1 LLLDSVLPWAGAAT
15 VEYTVLSQNTPSGR
29 MTVDTAADGRVT
41 VDYSYRDNGRGPD
54 LRETF
59 LPGALGA
66 PQSYEVQGTSTFG
79 AAVGERFAV
88 SDGRL
93 RWTSRIDQGDEAV
106 GEGTL
111 FLPLQSSPAYT
122 GQIVR
127 SLLQRTDRSSPVVG
141 GHRLVAEKI
150 ATLQLPGPAGA
161 VPVALVSVT
170 GADSQPWYLWVH
182 DDGSDRYFGEA
193 FPGWAVMPRGLEG
206 SVDVLLARQIQ
217 AQDERLV
224 NLRRKLA
231 QPLPGLL
238 VVRNVRWFDSRAA
251 RMRGPSDVWVSAGR
265 IGAITVPGAL
275 AARPDAVVDGG
286 GRTLLPG
293 LFDMHAHT
301 WSGEGLFHLAGG
313 VTTVRDMANQ
323 NDKLLL
329 LQARLA
335 RGELAGPT
343 VVAAGFIE
351 GKSAFSA
358 RNGFVVDS
366 LDAARDAVDWYA
378 ARGYRQIKL
387 YNSIQPAWVRPLTQH
402 AHRRGLKVAG
412 HVPAFM
418 RAEQAVL
425 DGYDELTHINQVML
439 NFVVRPGDDTRT
451 LTRFTRIGED
461 AQSLDLTS
469 PKARAF
475 LRLLRQRGTVVDPT
489 LGTFE
494 AMFTQAQGQPNPGL
508 ADIAGHLPATW
519 QRGLKVAEMDL
530 EGAKLETFRQSYQ
543 RLLDLTGAMHRAG
556 VPLVAGTDNLAGL
569 GLHRELALYVR
580 AGLTPAQ
587 ALRTATWNAAKVAGE
602 SAQRGSIERG
612 KVADLLLVDGDPSVD
627 ITTLRRASLVIQ
639 GAVAYSPAA
648 LYEAIGF
655 KPFVDGAVIQAVPPA
670 LP

>member
-1 LLLDSVLPWAGAAT
+1 
-15 VEYTVLSQNTPSGR
+15 
-29 MTVDTAADGRVT
+29 
-41 VDYSYRDNGRGPD
+41 
-54 LRETF
+54 
-59 LPGALGA
+59 
-66 PQSYEVQGTSTFG
+66 
-79 AAVGERFAV
+79 
-88 SDGRL
+88 
-93 RWTSRIDQGDEAV
+93 
-106 GEGTL
+106 
-111 FLPLQSSPAYT
+111 
-122 GQIVR
+122 
-127 SLLQRTDRSSPVVG
+127 
-141 GHRLVAEKI
+141 
-150 ATLQLPGPAGA
+150 
-161 VPVALVSVT
+161 
-170 GADSQPWYLWVH
+170 
-182 DDGSDRYFGEA
+182 
-193 FPGWAVMPRGLEG
+193 
-206 SVDVLLARQIQ
+206 
-217 AQDERLV
+217 
-224 NLRRKLA
+224 
-231 QPLPGLL
+231 
-238 VVRNVRWFDSRAA
+238 
-251 RMRGPSDVWVSAGR
+251 
-265 IGAITVPGAL
+265 
-275 AARPDAVVDGG
+275 
-286 GRTLLPG
+286 
-293 LFDMHAHT
+293 
-301 WSGEGLFHLAGG
+301 
-313 VTTVRDMANQ
+313 
-323 NDKLLL
+323 
-329 LQARLA
+329 
-335 RGELAGPT
+335 

-530 EGAKLETFRQSYQ
+530 EGAKLETFRRSYQ
-543 RLLDLTGAMHRAG
+543 RLLDLTGALHRAG

-627 ITTLRRASLVIQ
+627 ITALRRASLVIQ
-639 GAVAYSPAA
+639 GAVAYSPAS

-655 KPFVDGAVIQAVPPA
+655 KPFVDGAFIQAVPPA